1 VDMDK
6 FGKGKIADI
15 KRREKVLSKIEQAEM
30 ASEFATKASEKIY
43 KTTMNALMGN
53 VQEGLK
59 NSDPSID
66 EDLKTKPKSSTTIA
80 TKVVQQEPSSFLE
93 KKENIVESDILI
105 KQESQTVDKVLNSIA
120 KRKKR
125 RHNNNMRSSNGGKKN
140 NNNDA
145 AEAASKSLPK
155 DPSKDKASTLQI
167 HKFPRHT
174 YNNVVDK
181 WHKEIKAHD
190 NLEELSKLA
199 MGIHSTGEKVEK
211 TMELPNAA
219 DQMKNLKLTLK
230 DEKKMVQTNILANDM
245 KRGNYDRLRV
255 RNVQAKAA
263 LATAEQKLNDANVML
278 PM

>member
-1 VDMDK
+1 
-6 FGKGKIADI
+6 
-15 KRREKVLSKIEQAEM
+15 
-30 ASEFATKASEKIY
+30 
-43 KTTMNALMGN
+43 MNALMGN

-66 EDLKTKPKSSTTIA
+66 EDLKTKPKPSTTSA
-80 TKVVQQEPSSFLE
+80 TKVVQQQQEPSSFLE

-125 RHNNNMRSSNGGKKN
+125 RRNNNNMRSSNGGKKN

-230 DEKKMVQTNILANDM
+230 DE
-245 KRGNYDRLRV
+245 
-255 RNVQAKAA
+255 
-263 LATAEQKLNDANVML
+263 
-278 PM
+278 